1 MIVLNIFFGLLI
13 RFDTGEVPYPLHL
26 LTGLIVFQLFSK
38 GLTEG
43 ANAISGNKG
52 ILSKVYIPPVVFP
65 ASSILSGLLDFTF
78 PLLLLIGFLI
88 YYQISPNTNLIFL
101 PIFFLFL
108 FFLFVA
114 AQLFMSVTAMV
125 DRDVKMIVPILSQ
138 LLFFGT
144 PIFYPVSAI
153 PDQYLMFFALNPMV
167 GVIEGIR
174 WSMLGLESSP
184 DLNLL
189 LISGAMTIV
198 LLFIAIQTF
207 QRLSN
212 SIFKHL

>member
-1 MIVLNIFFGLLI
+1 
-13 RFDTGEVPYPLHL
+13 
-26 LTGLIVFQLFSK
+26 
-38 GLTEG
+38 
-43 ANAISGNKG
+43 
-52 ILSKVYIPPVVFP
+52 VFP